1 MEKNNLNP
9 LHQLFLLNTFVHT
22 EYASIRSSCIY
33 EDVNYPFEDDLY
45 ILKLT
50 LTVLSLI
57 RDRVLNF
64 LQKFCQFDLL

>member
-1 MEKNNLNP
+1 METLSTKRF
-9 LHQLFLLNTFVHT
+9 FLIHT
-22 EYASIRSSCIY
+22 KYASIRSSCIY

-50 LTVLSLI
+50 LTVLSLVI

-64 LQKFCQFDLL
+64 LRKFINLT